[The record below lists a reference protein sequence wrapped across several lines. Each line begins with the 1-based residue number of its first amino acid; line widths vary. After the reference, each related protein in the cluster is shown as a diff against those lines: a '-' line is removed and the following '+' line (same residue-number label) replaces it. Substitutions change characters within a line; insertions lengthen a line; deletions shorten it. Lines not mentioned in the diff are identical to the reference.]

1 MTIVEIFWSNLV
13 TYNNAIFPFQIITLI
28 VAVVL
33 TVFLFAKP
41 GGTINKLMKAYLAFT
56 YAWIGVVFQF
66 IFAPPEFRIGF
77 LISGIVLIMIALLFV
92 IDIFAE
98 KIEFKL
104 PKTRGKKYLTL
115 FWVVFAF
122 SLYPLIEWFLGHPYP
137 GVPLFGVLFCPTT
150 IFSIALLAGAIPKV
164 DKKVFVLLAVAAILT
179 GISAPVS
186 YHIYV
191 DIMLLAAGV
200 YGLVTL
206 IKNWRVIGKGRSLE
220 E

>member
-1 MTIVEIFWSNLV
+1 MAEIFWSDLV

-28 VAVVL
+28 VAAVL

-77 LISGIVLIMIALLFV
+77 LIYGIVLILIALLFV

-98 KIEFKL
+98 KTEFKL
-104 PKTRGKKYLTL
+104 PKTKGTKYLTL
-115 FWVVFAF
+115 FLVVFAF
-122 SLYPLIEWFLGHPYP
+122 ILYPLIEWALGHPYP

-164 DKKVFVLLAVAAILT
+164 DKKVFLLLAVAAILT
-179 GISAPVS
+179 GISAPIW

-200 YGLVTL
+200 YGLVML
-206 IKNWRVIGKGRSLE
+206 VKNWRVIWKGGIE
-220 E
+220 K